1 MNSSAGSRRWAE
13 SPSSRE
19 LRRFSKR
26 GCSGVKK
33 GDLLYQLEQPP
44 FQAQVDAAKANVDQ
58 LDAQHRNAQIS
69 LARAKD
75 LLEKSAGPQSNY
87 DSALAAERALAA
99 QIDGAEAQLK
109 TAEINLGYTEIRAP
123 IDGKISS
130 TGVTAKWCHPP
141 GGHWR
146 PLLD

>member
-109 TAEINLGYTEIRAP
+109 RPRSISAIPKSALLSTARSAAP
-123 IDGKISS
+123 ASPQS
-130 TGVTAKWCHPP
+130 GVTHQGDTGDPC
-141 GGHWR
+141 
-146 PLLD
+146 